1 MVTAVDARWMLYGAN
16 GYTGQLVAKLA
27 VTRGERPLLA
37 ARDAAAVGRLAAGL
51 GLDHRAVALTDAAG
65 LRAAL
70 AGVGAVAHCAGPFT
84 ATSAPMVEACLAT
97 GTHYLD
103 ITGEV
108 PVFEAVLGRH
118 EDAVAAGVV
127 LLPGAG
133 FDVVPTDC
141 LAGLLAAALPDAD
154 TLELGYVA
162 GGGSSGGTAS
172 TGLDVAA
179 RGGLR
184 RVEGRLVPS
193 PFGRPRRAVPF
204 ASGTRML
211 GAMTWGDLVTAYRS
225 TGIGNIT
232 MYGPV
237 PVRES
242 LAGAAFT
249 ALQWAM
255 RLGPARALA
264 TRVVRRRVS
273 GPDEATR
280 AATTCEVWAQVR
292 NAAGQ
297 SRSATLTGP
306 NGYDLTA
313 DAVVRAVRYV
323 LAGTGPAGPI
333 APGAHT
339 PATALGPEFV
349 RELDGVT
356 VTQPAE

>member
-1 MVTAVDARWMLYGAN
+1 MIYGAN
-16 GYTGQLVAKLA
+16 GYTGRLVAKLA
-27 VTRGERPLLA
+27 VARGERPLLA
-37 ARDAAAVGRLAAGL
+37 GRDAAAVGRLAAEL
-51 GLDHRAVALTDAAG
+51 GLEHRAVDLADAAG

-70 AGVGAVAHCAGPFT
+70 DGVAAVAHCAGPFM
-84 ATSAPMVEACLAT
+84 ATSAPMVEACLAS

-154 TLELGYVA
+154 TLELGFLA
-162 GGGSSGGTAS
+162 SGGGSGGTAS

-184 RVEGRLVPS
+184 RVEGRLVSS
-193 PFGRPRRAVPF
+193 PFGQPRRAVPF
-204 ASGTRML
+204 ASGTRTL

-237 PVRES
+237 PVRGS
-242 LAGAAFT
+242 LAGVAF
-249 ALQWAM
+249 AVLGRVLRLQ
-255 RLGPARALA
+255 PARALA
-264 TRVVRRRVS
+264 TRAVRRWVS
-273 GPDEATR
+273 GPDQATR

-292 NAAGQ
+292 NGAGQ
-297 SRSATLTGP
+297 ARSATLTGP
-306 NGYDLTA
+306 NAYELTV
-313 DAVVRAVRYV
+313 DAMVRAVRYV

-339 PATALGPEFV
+339 PATALGPDFV

-356 VTQPAE
+356 ITHPAG

>member
-1 MVTAVDARWMLYGAN
+1 MIYGAN
-16 GYTGQLVAKLA
+16 GYTGRLVARLA
-27 VTRGERPLLA
+27 VARGERPLLA
-37 ARDAAAVGRLAAGL
+37 GRDAAAVGRLAAEL
-51 GLDHRAVALTDAAG
+51 GLDYRAVDLADATG
-65 LRAAL
+65 LRAGL
-70 AGVGAVAHCAGPFT
+70 DGVGAVAHCAGPFVV
-84 ATSAPMVEACLAT
+84 TSAPMVEACLAT

-154 TLELGYVA
+154 TLELGFIA

-184 RVEGRLVPS
+184 RVNGRLVPS
-193 PFGRPRRAVPF
+193 PFGQPRRAVPF
-204 ASGTRML
+204 PSGTRTL

-232 MYGPV
+232 TYGPV
-237 PVRES
+237 PHGSV
-242 LAGAAFT
+242 AGAAF
-249 ALQWAM
+249 AMIEWVM
-255 RLGPARALA
+255 RLGPVRALA
-264 TRVVRRRVS
+264 TRAARRWVS

-297 SRSATLTGP
+297 TRSATLTGP
-306 NGYDLTA
+306 NAYDLTV
-313 DAVVRAVRYV
+313 DAVVQAVRSV

-333 APGAHT
+333 TPGAHT
-339 PATALGPEFV
+339 PATALGPDFV
-349 RELDGVT
+349 RELDDVT
-356 VTQPAE
+356 VTQPAG

>member
-1 MVTAVDARWMLYGAN
+1 MIYGAN
-16 GYTGQLVAKLA
+16 GYTGRLVAKLA
-27 VTRGERPLLA
+27 VARGERPLLA
-37 ARDAAAVGRLAAGL
+37 GRDAAAVGRLAAEL
-51 GLDHRAVALTDAAG
+51 GLDHHAVDLADAPG

-70 AGVGAVAHCAGPFT
+70 DGVGAVAHCAGPFT

-154 TLELGYVA
+154 TLELGFLA
-162 GGGSSGGTAS
+162 GGGSSGGTTR

-193 PFGRPRRAVPF
+193 PFGQPRRAVPF
-204 ASGTRML
+204 PSGTRTL
-211 GAMTWGDLVTAYRS
+211 GAMTWGDLVTAHRS

-237 PVRES
+237 PAHGS
-242 LAGAAFT
+242 AAGAAFA
-249 ALQWAM
+249 ALQRVM

-264 TRVVRRRVS
+264 TRAARRWVS
-273 GPDEATR
+273 GPDEAAR
-280 AATTCEVWAQVR
+280 AATRCEVWAQVR

-297 SRSATLTGP
+297 TRSATLTGP
-306 NGYDLTA
+306 NAYNLTA

-339 PATALGPEFV
+339 PATALGPDFV

-356 VTQPAE
+356 VTQPTE